1 MRTKPPCPDLP
12 DLAALFPVLH
22 GDLRREF
29 DRVAGRLE
37 YEPHERLY
45 EEGFPCPFIPF
56 LVSGRI
62 RVFKIS
68 ETGRE
73 VTLYRVSPGEVC
85 VLSAICS
92 VQDRQFSVVAE
103 SEAHSVLYIVP
114 GGEFRRLLRRHWELQ
129 EFILSLMSARLMEM
143 IALVD
148 DVTFRRVGLRV
159 AERLLRETAPPGAPV
174 VPLTHAELAI
184 ELGTSREVVSRK
196 LKDLERAGLVHLARG
211 RVELLNRA
219 GLVAFRDHLHAEL
232 G

>member
-1 MRTKPPCPDLP
+1 MKVIPPRPVLP
-12 DLAALFPVLH
+12 DLAALFPILQ
-22 GDLRREF
+22 GDLGREF
-29 DRVAGRLE
+29 GRVAARLE
-37 YEPHERLY
+37 YAPHERLY
-45 EEGFPCPFIPF
+45 EEGFPCPFVPF

-73 VTLYRVSPGEVC
+73 VTLYRVEPGEVC

-103 SEAHSVLYIVP
+103 SETHSLLYIVP
-114 GGEFRRLLRRHWELQ
+114 GGEFRRLLRRYWELQ
-129 EFILSLMSARLMEM
+129 AFMLGLMSARLMGM

-148 DVTFRRVGLRV
+148 DVAFRRVGLRV
-159 AERLLRETAPPGAPV
+159 AERLLRETAPPSNPV
-174 VPLTHAELAI
+174 VTLTHAELAI

-196 LKDLERAGLVHLARG
+196 LKELERAGLVHLARG
-211 RVELLNRA
+211 RVELVNRP
-219 GLVAFRDHLHAEL
+219 GLAAFRDHLHAEL